1 MGGTFLEGSDP
12 AALLLIAVAVVGTAI
27 VVGRAVYLHRR
38 KFPRWLKSL
47 VARKRLDVIVRDVDR
62 LAEHDGALNDSE
74 QAVWQ
79 PFEVGRAA
87 MAACQWDQA
96 IDDFKRA
103 HANADKTRL
112 APLLNQH
119 GICLYMK
126 GQLGDA
132 LREFQ
137 GAARLAQQRGDKR
150 GMASTFNN
158 IGVIRRYFG
167 ELDVA
172 LKFFR
177 DARALARESGS
188 QETEALCLG
197 NIGHVLRQKGEL
209 GPALKAQEDALA
221 ISRRV
226 MDQPGVASSLGN
238 IGSILRDRGESDKA
252 LERYSEAVEIARKSG
267 YKLGVAIEL
276 GNIGSLYRSI
286 KGETDRALK
295 SHEAALALSHEIGY
309 RLGVA
314 TELANIGLILTSKRM
329 YERAVPYLAESLV
342 FFVTAGVAD
351 GPRQALYGLSRCD
364 DLLGR
369 EKMQGLLRK
378 AGLSDDA
385 VADKLARIDQIRTRR
400 PWQIG
405 RLRNPFAP
413 AVR

>member
-1 MGGTFLEGSDP
+1 MGGTFLEGNDP

-27 VVGRAVYLHRR
+27 IVGRAIYRQRR

-47 VARKRLDVIVRDVDR
+47 VSRKRLDVIVRDVDR
-62 LAEHDGALNDSE
+62 LAEYDGALYDSE
-74 QAVWQ
+74 QVVWQ

-96 IDDFKRA
+96 IDNFKRA
-103 HANADKTRL
+103 HANADGKQL

-119 GICLYMK
+119 GMCLYMK
-126 GQLGDA
+126 GRLGDA

-137 GAARLAQQRGDKR
+137 DAARLARQLGDKQ
-150 GMASTFNN
+150 GMAATFNN
-158 IGVIRRYFG
+158 IGVIHRYFG
-167 ELDVA
+167 EFDIA

-177 DARALARESGS
+177 DARVLARESGS

-209 GPALKAQEDALA
+209 GPALKSQEEALA
-221 ISRRV
+221 ISRRI

-252 LERYSEAVEIARKSG
+252 LERYAEAVEIARKAG
-267 YKLGVAIEL
+267 YKFGVAIEL
-276 GNIGSLYRSI
+276 GNIGSLYRV
-286 KGETDRALK
+286 KGDTDRALK
-295 SHEAALALSHEIGY
+295 SHEAALALAHEIGY

-314 TELANIGLILTSKRM
+314 TELGNIGLIMASKRM

-342 FFVTAGVAD
+342 FFVDAGVAN

-378 AGLSDDA
+378 AGLSDDGI
-385 VADKLARIDQIRTRR
+385 ADELDRIDQIRTRR
-400 PWQIG
+400 PWQTD
-405 RLRNPFAP
+405 RFRNPFAP
-413 AVR
+413 ALS